1 MTGMWA
7 SVLSGEILYILY
19 IPHAEMWQA
28 LQVYSWL
35 FLELCTE
42 PQMTWKCHT
51 SPTSVGLP
59 FPWFVYL
66 PCRPLWPM
74 KVAPSIVRQVY
85 SCLFLEL
92 CAGFAQ
98 LWKQYT
104 CLWGQAI
111 KPGTETVKRKRNE
124 TKRNETKR
132 NETKPETTPYIS
144 IIGARAQRAA
154 WRKVIFC
161 TCAF

>member
-1 MTGMWA
+1 MHDRHVSICIIGWD
-7 SVLSGEILYILY
+7 SVHSI
-19 IPHAEMWQA
+19 HSTCRNVTQA

-92 CAGFAQ
+92 CTGFA
-98 LWKQYT
+98 
-104 CLWGQAI
+104 
-111 KPGTETVKRKRNE
+111 GTMKTVHLFMRLVGRPWRLEFGFSHYLKLNW
-124 TKRNETKR
+124 
-132 NETKPETTPYIS
+132 IS
-144 IIGARAQRAA
+144 INK
-154 WRKVIFC
+154 WRLRLCRILNSW
-161 TCAF
+161 